1 VDIGVCV
8 AGEGSPDR
16 ESMRESE
23 SVSARDQ
30 RRESKGERAGG
41 GADIGQEPKRDKTG
55 TREGGSK
62 RRREGGRES
71 ERTRA
76 RKRDKERET
85 MCKESHCC

>member
-8 AGEGSPDR
+8 VGEGSPDR

-41 GADIGQEPKRDKTG
+41 GADIGLEPKRDKTD
-55 TREGGSK
+55 TREAGGK

-71 ERTRA
+71 ERTRE
-76 RKRDKERET
+76 RKREKERET

>member
-1 VDIGVCV
+1 MDIGVCV
-8 AGEGSPDR
+8 VGEGSPDR
-16 ESMRESE
+16 DSMRESE

-41 GADIGQEPKRDKTG
+41 ADIGQEPKRDKMD

-62 RRREGGRES
+62 RRTEGGRES

>member
-1 VDIGVCV
+1 MDIGVCV

-30 RRESKGERAGG
+30 RRESKERAG
-41 GADIGQEPKRDKTG
+41 GADIGQEPKRDKTD

-62 RRREGGRES
+62 RRTEGGRES